1 MKLNARQVDTAKPK
15 DKDYKLPDGN
25 GLFLLVKSTGAK
37 YWRYRYTF
45 AGREK
50 MLAIGVYPAVS
61 LSAARDKRDDARR
74 LVAEGK
80 DPVAAK
86 NRGAATRAITFKDIA
101 HEWHEFKKPSW
112 SDVYAE
118 DILEAFN
125 KDIFP
130 AVGGLSVADI
140 EPVQMLAALRV
151 IEGRGATEKAAK
163 TRRWCGEVFGY
174 AVATGRA
181 KYNPVSELRKAMKGH
196 KGVSFPFLEAEEL
209 PEFLSAVDG
218 YLGSPLPKLGVKI
231 MMLAGLRTR
240 ELRYS
245 KWEWVDFDNAL
256 WEIPAEFM
264 KKGRPHLVPLSRQLI
279 SLLKELYALTGR
291 FENMFPGRV
300 NPNKVMSESTINRM
314 IHLIGYK
321 DRVVG
326 HGFRHTFSTIL
337 NDQGFNSDW
346 VELQI
351 AHVDKNK
358 VRGVYNHAL
367 YLEGRREMVQWYSD
381 YVDQLRGVK

>member
-15 DKDYKLPDGN
+15 DKDYKMPDGN
-25 GLFLLVKSTGAK
+25 GLFLLVKTSGAK
-37 YWRYRYTF
+37 YWRFRYTF

-61 LSAARDKRDDARR
+61 LSVARDKRDEARR
-74 LVAEGK
+74 SVAAGE
-80 DPVAAK
+80 DPVIVK
-86 NRGAATRAITFKDIA
+86 NRGAATKATTFKEIA
-101 HEWHEFKKPSW
+101 NEWHEFKKPGW
-112 SDVYAE
+112 SAVYAE
-118 DILEAFN
+118 DILEAFE
-125 KDIFP
+125 KDIYP
-130 AVGGLSVADI
+130 AVGRLPVSEI
-140 EPVQMLAALRV
+140 EPVQMLTALRV
-151 IEGRGATEKAAK
+151 IENRGATEKASK

-209 PEFLSAVDG
+209 PEFLSAVDS
-218 YLGSPLPKLGVKI
+218 YLGSPLPKLGIKI
-231 MMLAGLRTR
+231 MMLAGMRTR

-245 KWEWVDFDNAL
+245 RWDWVDFDNAL

-264 KKGRPHLVPLSRQLI
+264 KMGRPHLIPLSKQLI
-279 SLLKELYALTGR
+279 TLLKELYVLTGR

-300 NPNKVMSESTINRM
+300 NPTRVMCENTINKM
-314 IHLIGYK
+314 IHAIGYK
-321 DRVVG
+321 GRVVG

-337 NDQGFNSDW
+337 NNQGFNPDW
-346 VELQI
+346 VEIQI

-358 VRGVYNHAL
+358 IRGVYNHAL

-381 YVDQLRGVK
+381 YVDQLKGC